1 MSISGLIVKN
11 LNIFFLDKLSYF
23 NVIKTANKIIATFFY
38 SGFFPIAPGTFGSII
53 AALIWLL
60 LPHNII
66 LKAGLL
72 IVTIGWGLIA
82 ANQFSQILNISDPAV
97 IVIDEVAGLWLT
109 LLFSEIL
116 LGYKIIWIV
125 MGFLLFRLFDIIKP
139 YPISMVEKLKG
150 GWGIMADDIVAG
162 IFSVI
167 ILILI
172 KFV

>member
-1 MSISGLIVKN
+1 M
-11 LNIFFLDKLSYF
+11 
-23 NVIKTANKIIATFFY
+23 IKTANKIIATFFY